1 MHERG
6 STHVWLQST
15 LQSRVGE
22 KSVANLA
29 VVVLAPMLA
38 KLRTCFDAFFRRQL
52 HGRTDVFIE
61 DAEFCHQLVV
71 RSVDDI
77 PFILRRRPHGSG
89 IAGGCSGHTQ
99 PELNATACVAAAR
112 RHGILEVGRH
122 GFSKPRGGNVS
133 RGGWTVSRAASCY
146 THVEAAR
153 PRNAFR
159 CVILD
164 NAGGTRTDVTSH
176 PPRPP

>member
-133 RGGWTVSRAASCY
+133 TLRNRMLPPGRAP
-146 THVEAAR
+146 V
-153 PRNAFR
+153 FW
-159 CVILD
+159 
-164 NAGGTRTDVTSH
+164 
-176 PPRPP
+176 

>member
-38 KLRTCFDAFFRRQL
+38 KLRTCFHAFFRRQL

-61 DAEFCHQLVV
+61 DAEFCHPLVV

-122 GFSKPRGGNVS
+122 GFSKPRGGNV
-133 RGGWTVSRAASCY
+133 
-146 THVEAAR
+146 
-153 PRNAFR
+153 
-159 CVILD
+159 
-164 NAGGTRTDVTSH
+164 
-176 PPRPP
+176 

>member
-133 RGGWTVSRAASCY
+133 TPDYRTWPNHTSAGDGRRGCG
-146 THVEAAR
+146 
-153 PRNAFR
+153 R
-159 CVILD
+159 CV
-164 NAGGTRTDVTSH
+164 GRGWREWMRTCAW
-176 PPRPP
+176 RFEWQG